1 MLSDNHPDDKYLYEI
16 VVETGPM
23 AAHATT
29 SKVNFILTGDEE
41 QTDVR
46 LVLLRFFSTMGPC
59 TSRQKSGVAQLG
71 TL

>member
-46 LVLLRFFSTMGPC
+46 LVLVRFFSTMGPC
-59 TSRQKSGVAQLG
+59 TSRQIAQLG
-71 TL
+71 RL